1 MKSYSTSS
9 STNLC
14 YIRPALMSIT
24 NLIITIIA
32 ILTPLSSNA
41 YQIDYNNDSVEY
53 CYNESFNL
61 GTCLGKQKEE
71 DENFSEAQLLRC
83 TECSGTFNGDETCAE
98 LKALNDVAE
107 LPEKDST
114 TVNQINWHD
123 SFCET
128 YNICVEE
135 NCPKKCWHEQDAWIQ
150 CLIIELDCDWRCS
163 HSDWAEMIGEG
174 GRYSGM
180 MLGNSGGAGGADRS
194 RIRQIIWGILFL
206 ICGYFMH

>member
-1 MKSYSTSS
+1 MKSYSNS
-9 STNLC
+9 STLC
-14 YIRPALMSIT
+14 YIKPALLAIT
-24 NLIITIIA
+24 ELIIIIIV
-32 ILTPLSSNA
+32 ILTPSSSNA
-41 YQIDYNNDSVEY
+41 YQIDYNNDSGEY

-83 TECSGTFNGDETCAE
+83 TECSGSFNGDETCAE

-107 LPEKDST
+107 MLPEEEST
-114 TVNQINWHD
+114 NATTNSNQINWHD

-150 CLIIELDCDWRCS
+150 CLIIELDCDWRCQ

-180 MLGNSGGAGGADRS
+180 MFSNSGGAGF
-194 RIRQIIWGILFL
+194 RQTIIGGILLL
-206 ICGYFMH
+206 ICGYVMH

>member
-1 MKSYSTSS
+1 MKSYSNS
-9 STNLC
+9 STLC
-14 YIRPALMSIT
+14 YINPALLSIT
-24 NLIITIIA
+24 NLIIIIIIV

-41 YQIDYNNDSVEY
+41 YQIDYNNDSGEY

-107 LPEKDST
+107 MLPEEEST
-114 TVNQINWHD
+114 NATTNSNQINWHD

-150 CLIIELDCDWRCS
+150 CLIIELDCDWRCQ

-180 MLGNSGGAGGADRS
+180 MLGNSGGAGF
-194 RIRQIIWGILFL
+194 RQTIIGGILSL
-206 ICGYFMH
+206 ILCGYVMH